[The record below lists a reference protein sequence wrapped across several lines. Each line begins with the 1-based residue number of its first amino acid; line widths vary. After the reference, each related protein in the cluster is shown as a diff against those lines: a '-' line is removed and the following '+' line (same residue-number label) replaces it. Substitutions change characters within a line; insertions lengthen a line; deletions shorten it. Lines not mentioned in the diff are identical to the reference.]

1 MGNRMMKLKKAT
13 TMALNHYMSLDESET
28 CLVLTDEADSEIKDI
43 ALAFH
48 ESAVKKGREGF
59 YMVMT
64 ERKLNGEEP
73 PEFIVD
79 VMREVDVVVAVTKKS
94 LANTAAVFKAAR
106 IGSRIAILPEMNAE
120 TLIRT
125 INVDYRKTVALT
137 SKVAEVLDGAKKI
150 RMTSP
155 LGTDIEFNIEGR
167 RINEMNGMLNN
178 LTSFGHMPGG
188 EVSVT
193 PIEDQ
198 TNGVIVL
205 DSSGSLIGKIE
216 NPVTIEIENG
226 IAVKTSGLGGEARI
240 FARYL
245 HKGGAEAKTL
255 SEVGFGTNHRAML
268 TGNIIEDMKMPGVV
282 HIGFGNNLS
291 LFGKIYV
298 PMHNDGTI
306 KSATVWVDDQ
316 MLIENGQLLV
326 K

>member
-1 MGNRMMKLKKAT
+1 MKLKKAT

-28 CLVLTDEADSEIKDI
+28 CLIITDEADSDIKDI
-43 ALAFH
+43 GLAFY
-48 ESAVKKGREGF
+48 ESATKKCREAF
-59 YMVMT
+59 YMKMN

-79 VMREVDVVVAVTKKS
+79 VMREVDVVIAVTKKS

-106 IGSRIAILPEMNAE
+106 IGSRIAILPEMTSE

-125 INVDYRKTVALT
+125 INIDYRKTVALT
-137 SKVAEVLDGAKKI
+137 SKVAEILEGAKTI
-150 RMTSP
+150 RITSP
-155 LGTDIEFNIEGR
+155 LGTDIEFHVEGR
-167 RINEMNGMLNN
+167 RVNEMNGMLNN

-188 EVSVT
+188 EVSIT

-198 TNGVIVL
+198 TNGVVVL

-216 NPVTIEIENG
+216 NPVTIEIQNG

-245 HKGGAEAKTL
+245 HKGGDEAKTL
-255 SEVGFGTNHRAML
+255 SEVGFGTNHRAL
-268 TGNIIEDMKMPGVV
+268 LSGNIIEDMKTPGVV
-282 HIGFGNNLS
+282 HLGFGNNLS
-291 LFGKIYV
+291 MFGKLYV

-306 KSATVWVDDQ
+306 KSATVWIDDK
-316 MLIENGQLLV
+316 MLIEEGKLLV